1 MERQID
7 NKLNYL
13 EIHVEINAS
22 SLWFVGLKE
31 IMKQLN
37 VGCKKGFHITA
48 AFLKDDKLKD
58 ELCEVFD
65 RTLSH
70 RKAPRLTFNRLEAFT
85 SMSGKEH
92 IVCLTSS
99 QPEVEYL
106 ALVEDLRNEALKIG
120 ADLEPYRLHV
130 TLARVPVK
138 IISLENLQELVAEIK
153 LREFKLALTT
163 IEYRYR
169 NPDLKKG
176 LIMSWKLK
184 EAK

>member
-1 MERQID
+1 MERQMD
-7 NKLNYL
+7 NKQNYL
-13 EIHVEINAS
+13 EIHVRINTS
-22 SLWFVGLKE
+22 SSWFGGLQE
-31 IMKQLN
+31 RMRQLH

-48 AFLKDDKLKD
+48 AFLNDDKLKD
-58 ELCEVFD
+58 DLCEVFE

-70 RKAPRLTFNRLEAFT
+70 RKAPHLTFNRLEAFT

-106 ALVEDLRNEALKIG
+106 AIVEDLRNEALKIG

-138 IISLENLQELVAEIK
+138 IISLEDLQELVAGIK

-169 NPDLKKG
+169 NPNLKEG
-176 LIMSWKLK
+176 LIKSWELK